1 MLEREAHC
9 ESIPDHRRTLPARPE
24 WSGAVGQ
31 NQPDAARTGA
41 RQKEAG
47 PDDWPR
53 PSLED
58 SVSAIVGARLVRPV
72 SPAVARRALVV
83 CTVHGGRQ
91 QLGRSTPLPPALD
104 RIGSSPPESSSPGPS
119 RRSELAGS
127 GDGMAVRT
135 TGCASASRGTPRDF
149 GRIAEGS
156 QRRSVR
162 RRSSRFAS
170 FQQERWRLATA
181 TAQRICRAVC
191 PMRPCRCGLTRPPA
205 PWLHAAR
212 LRFRPHRSGQ
222 ETLHGDGLQPRRRS
236 AAAGRLLPSDPGLL
250 LPCPRWLARRE
261 RCRTSALVARSLLLP

>member
-1 MLEREAHC
+1 MV
-9 ESIPDHRRTLPARPE
+9 RRSRPGPTGRRPNGRKTE
-24 WSGAVGQ
+24 GSRAGRLAVSV
-31 NQPDAARTGA
+31 
-41 RQKEAG
+41 AG
-47 PDDWPR
+47 GR
-53 PSLED
+53 
-58 SVSAIVGARLVRPV
+58 VSAIVGARLVRPV

-91 QLGRSTPLPPALD
+91 QLGRSTVLPPALD

-119 RRSELAGS
+119 RRSELARS
-127 GDGMAVRT
+127 GNGMAVRT

-156 QRRSVR
+156 QRRSAR

-170 FQQERWRLATA
+170 FQQERRRLETA
-181 TAQRICRAVC
+181 TAQRICRAGC

-222 ETLHGDGLQPRRRS
+222 ENAARGRLTASSPIRCGRT
-236 AAAGRLLPSDPGLL
+236 AAAVRPRPSFAVPEMARS
-250 LPCPRWLARRE
+250 PLARSP
-261 RCRTSALVARSLLLP
+261 RTLPNLRTGRAIAAASVRWPE

>member
-1 MLEREAHC
+1 MV
-9 ESIPDHRRTLPARPE
+9 RRSRPE
-24 WSGAVGQ
+24 PTGRRPNGRKTEGSRAGRL
-31 NQPDAARTGA
+31 AASV
-41 RQKEAG
+41 AG
-47 PDDWPR
+47 GR
-53 PSLED
+53 
-58 SVSAIVGARLVRPV
+58 VSAIVGARLVRPV
-72 SPAVARRALVV
+72 SPAVASRALVV

-91 QLGRSTPLPPALD
+91 QLGRSTVLPPALD

-156 QRRSVR
+156 QRRSAR

-181 TAQRICRAVC
+181 TAQRIYRAGC
-191 PMRPCRCGLTRPPA
+191 PLRPCRCGLTRPPA

-236 AAAGRLLPSDPGLL
+236 AAAGPLLPSDPGLP
-250 LPCPRWLARRE
+250 LPRPRWLARRE
-261 RCRTSALVARSLLLP
+261 RCRTSALVARSLLLPRGGLSKALPLDRSPS